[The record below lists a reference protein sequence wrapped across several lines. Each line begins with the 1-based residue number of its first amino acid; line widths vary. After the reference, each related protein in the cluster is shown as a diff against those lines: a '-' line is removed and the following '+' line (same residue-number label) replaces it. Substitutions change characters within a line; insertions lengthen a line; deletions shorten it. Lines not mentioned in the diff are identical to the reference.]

1 MEVVKASLKDVTLI
15 NKLAGLVWEP
25 TYREILSAAQL
36 EYMFGM
42 MYSPTS
48 IAEQLEAKGHQYLL
62 IKDETYYYGFASYE
76 INYKP
81 GITKIHKLYVLPEAQ
96 GKGVGRLLLNA
107 IEREA
112 HNNGNTIITLNVNRF
127 NTAINFYDKTGFIKT
142 GTEDID
148 IGRGYLMEDYIMEKE
163 IRSL

>member
-1 MEVVKASLKDVTLI
+1 MEVVKASLKDVALI
-15 NKLAGLVWEP
+15 NNLAEQVWGP
-25 TYREILSAAQL
+25 TYKHILSASQL

-42 MYSPTS
+42 MYSPKS
-48 IAEQLEAKGHQYLL
+48 ITEQLEAKGHQYLL
-62 IKDETYYYGFASYE
+62 IKDETQYYGFASYE

-81 GITKIHKLYVLPEAQ
+81 GVTKIHKLYVLPQAQ
-96 GKGVGRLLLNA
+96 GKGVGRLLLEA
-107 IEREA
+107 IETEA
-112 HNNGNTIITLNVNRF
+112 HKNGNTTITLNVNRF

-148 IGRGYLMEDYIMEKE
+148 IGSGYLMEDFIMEKE